1 MYLQNWT
8 VVSESNQ
15 NLGFSELIAGCLAIT
30 EFRIIV
36 FVAVANKSKF
46 AYVTVRKVRYS
57 ELAAV
62 LVLLSVQVNCVVMTV
77 RSELWSFCASSFF

>member
-1 MYLQNWT
+1 MYLQSWT
-8 VVSESNQ
+8 VISESNQ

-46 AYVTVRKVRYS
+46 AYVAVGKVRYS
-57 ELAAV
+57 V
-62 LVLLSVQVNCVVMTV
+62 LESVLLSVQVNCVVKTV
-77 RSELWSFCASSFF
+77 RSELWSSCTSSFF